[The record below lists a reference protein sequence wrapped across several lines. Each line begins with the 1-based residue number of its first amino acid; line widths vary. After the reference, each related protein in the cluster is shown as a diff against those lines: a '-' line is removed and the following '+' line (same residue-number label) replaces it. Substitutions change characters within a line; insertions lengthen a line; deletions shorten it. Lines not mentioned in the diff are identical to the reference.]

1 MTVLDSCKGHDFSPG
16 ANFRLSPPKVPQSQL
31 PDFPAGF
38 FLLLCR
44 AKALLSAPPE
54 EGRARR
60 KATIYSQ
67 SPWAASCTRRR
78 ARPDLARRAGA
89 KHSPCPH
96 PHPHLHPL
104 QPRRARRTRPCART
118 RQVQTETPPSV
129 PFWGSHTDLPP
140 GLGTFPLL
148 AAGESSPLA
157 PALLCQGKPTW
168 VGDPPHVPAPHLGEC
183 KTSKSQHPSC
193 SQRGK
198 TPNLTLPPRRRAPP
212 WSHALQTRRQPS
224 KSSP

>member
-44 AKALLSAPPE
+44 AKTLLSAPPE

-67 SPWAASCTRRR
+67 SPWAAPCARRR

-89 KHSPCPH
+89 EHSPRPH

-104 QPRRARRTRPCART
+104 QPRCARRTRPCART

-129 PFWGSHTDLPP
+129 PFWGSHTDPSP

-168 VGDPPHVPAPHLGEC
+168 VGDPPPCLLPTWVSAKHPNPGTPAAASE
-183 KTSKSQHPSC
+183 
-193 SQRGK
+193 GK
-198 TPNLTLPPRRRAPP
+198 P
-212 WSHALQTRRQPS
+212 QT
-224 KSSP
+224 